1 VADDAENSP
10 GSSSEAEQ
18 RNARRAAA
26 LGAMAAWAV
35 PLQWIA
41 IVATGGLAL
50 YFALSGRW
58 QVWDWVFVGL
68 CALYVANAIGFRWLR
83 KRNVR

>member
-1 VADDAENSP
+1 
-10 GSSSEAEQ
+10 
-18 RNARRAAA
+18 
-26 LGAMAAWAV
+26 M
-35 PLQWIA
+35 QWIA